1 MKPELTIT
9 IASLPDRENLVAELW
24 FGDVQWGEINQEGES
39 LTLEIYPHR
48 SGKPWVFDLDDV
60 IQQVEQAKS
69 RLEERTLAPV

>member
-24 FGDVQWGEINQEGES
+24 LGDVQWGEINQEGGS
-39 LTLEIYPHR
+39 FTLEVYPHQ
-48 SGKPWVFDLDDV
+48 SGKPWAFEVNEV
-60 IQQVEQAKS
+60 IKQIEQAKS